1 MLSIHDDVIVQIQD
15 VNGDDVL
22 LDEIYTSSDIKQEAK
37 RNGESFMDVASRYTL
52 FGMDDNGNSYYVDLE
67 NV

>member
-1 MLSIHDDVIVQIQD
+1 MLSIHTDVIVQIQD
-15 VNGDDVL
+15 ANGDDVL

-67 NV
+67 NL

>member
-1 MLSIHDDVIVQIQD
+1 MLSIHTDVIVQIQD
-15 VNGDDVL
+15 ANGDDVL

-52 FGMDDNGNSYYVDLE
+52 FGMDDNGNSYYVDFE

>member
-1 MLSIHDDVIVQIQD
+1 MLSISYDVTVNIQD
-15 VNGDDVL
+15 ANGDDVM
-22 LDEIYTSSDIKQEAK
+22 LDEVYTSSDIKQEAK
-37 RNGESFMDVASRYTL
+37 RNGESFMEVASRYTL